1 MLSLDDYLVYVDE
14 AIDGMVEIVTQ
25 LGDDRC
31 NEKPDYPGSNS
42 PFAILTHCLG
52 VMEDWGGNVIAGR
65 EYTRDRPSEFVATG
79 QLSDLLEKVAESRRK
94 LIRDL
99 SDVRFDSPPRGE
111 VSEKDRRH
119 PMGRTQ
125 GGTLM
130 HIYEELSQHRGQMEI
145 CRDVLLTNWV
155 RLA

>member
-1 MLSLDDYLVYVDE
+1 MLTLDDYVVYLDE
-14 AIDGMVEIVTQ
+14 ALDGMVEIVTQ

-52 VMEDWGGNVIAGR
+52 VMEFWAGHAIAGR

-79 QLSDLLEKVAESRRK
+79 RLSDLLERVVESRRK
-94 LIRDL
+94 LADDL
-99 SDVRFDSPPRGE
+99 SDIRFEEPPRGAL
-111 VSEKDRRH
+111 SEEDRRH
-119 PMGRTQ
+119 PLGRTQ

-130 HIYEELSQHRGQMEI
+130 HIYEELAQHRGQMEI

-155 RLA
+155 KLA